1 MLFCFHWLF
10 FIIAVLVRINLGSP
24 VLFKQPRPG
33 KDEKI
38 FYMYKFRSMTD
49 QRDERG
55 ELLPDEQRIGKFGK
69 LLRATSLDE
78 LPEVLNILKGE
89 MSLIGPR
96 PQLVRDMVFMTKR
109 QRMRHKV
116 MPGLSGLAQING
128 RNGITW
134 EEKLEIDLKYIK
146 RITFFGDLKII
157 IFTIVKAFIKQEGIT
172 MRDMETSMD
181 YGDYLLKSG
190 RISQNDYEKKQYEAI
205 QLLELLK

>member
-1 MLFCFHWLF
+1 MLNSLK
-10 FIIAVLVRINLGSP
+10 V
-24 VLFKQPRPG
+24 
-33 KDEKI
+33 
-38 FYMYKFRSMTD
+38 
-49 QRDERG
+49 
-55 ELLPDEQRIGKFGK
+55 EL
-69 LLRATSLDE
+69 
-78 LPEVLNILKGE
+78 
-89 MSLIGPR
+89 SLIVPR
-96 PQLVRDMVFMTKR
+96 PQLLREMVFMTKR

-205 QLLELLK
+205 QILDLLK